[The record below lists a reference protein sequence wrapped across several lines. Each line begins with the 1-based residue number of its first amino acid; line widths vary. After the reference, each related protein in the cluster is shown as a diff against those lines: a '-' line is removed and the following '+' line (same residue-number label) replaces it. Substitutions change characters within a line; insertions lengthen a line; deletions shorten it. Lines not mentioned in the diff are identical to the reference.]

1 MGLVVSPSQLGVLNL
16 NYENRTGPLQPPL
29 QPGGTLEL
37 CRVLFGIFKARATEW
52 TASCV
57 FHMCALA
64 KDFNK
69 QVSIVPGHGGGAFQT
84 YELINRMSLFSREL
98 KNKPLKYY

>member
-1 MGLVVSPSQLGVLNL
+1 MGLVVSPSQPGVLNL